1 MMLNEEKVIPTYKS
15 TSSVTALLPAW
26 QAEEFIQDTL
36 DSLSAQT
43 YENFQVIVSVD
54 LCEDETYAICTAHA
68 LRDPR
73 FLIIKQTERLGYSG
87 NCSFL
92 LDEADS
98 DYVMFAFHDDTVTPD
113 YVTTLAAVLDA
124 RPEVI
129 MSFSDVLYTDVN
141 GQKEHWKFSELE
153 GVHEPLHRGAKM
165 LQPVDKWWIPNRGL
179 FRLNEARQINGVKS
193 HGAAD
198 FSADWPWLF
207 HMSLL
212 GEFARVPKTLCY
224 KYRKPG
230 SITLNM
236 AFSQRQQYEVRAA
249 CMRELWNS
257 KLSTEEKAILAGP
270 LTDWLISTNPENTN
284 RIGKFLWN
292 IRLKILHF
300 HLKRI

>member
-1 MMLNEEKVIPTYKS
+1 MMINEEKVIPTYKS
-15 TSSVTALLPAW
+15 LSSVTALLPAW

-73 FLIIKQTERLGYSG
+73 FHIIKQTERLGYSG

-113 YVTTLAAVLDA
+113 YVTTLAAVLDT

-141 GQKEHWKFSELE
+141 GQKEHWEFSELE
-153 GVHEPLHRGAKM
+153 GIHEPLHRGAKM

-212 GEFARVPKTLCY
+212 GEFAHVPKTLCY

-257 KLSTEEKAILAGP
+257 KLSTEEKAILANP
-270 LTDWLISTNPENTN
+270 LSNWLISTNPENTN

>member
-1 MMLNEEKVIPTYKS
+1 MMINEEKVIPTCKS
-15 TSSVTALLPAW
+15 LSSVTALLPAW
-26 QAEEFIQDTL
+26 QAEDFIQDTL

-43 YENFQVIVSVD
+43 YDNFQVIVSVD
-54 LCEDETYAICTAHA
+54 LCEDETYTICEAHS

-73 FLIIKQTERLGYSG
+73 FHIIKQTKRLGYSG

-113 YVTTLAAVLDA
+113 YVTTLAAVLDT

-141 GQKEHWKFSELE
+141 GQKEHWEFSELE
-153 GVHEPLHRGAKM
+153 GIQEPLQRGAKM

-257 KLSTEEKAILAGP
+257 KLSTKEKAILAGP
-270 LTDWLISTNPENTN
+270 LTNWLISTKPEKTN
-284 RIGKFLWN
+284 RIGKFLWKT
-292 IRLKILHF
+292 RLKILHS